1 MCIRDSPVKVRF
13 YELDPYG
20 HLNHS
25 VYVQL
30 FETGRIELL
39 DSVGLGLHDLEEQ
52 GYRFVVSRIE
62 TRFLASAV
70 GGDSLVIETGVVENR
85 RASSRWGQRILRG
98 DKVLA
103 TQEVLAAVTDTGG
116 RPVRPPAFIGEA
128 LASFTIGQD
137 GAS

>member
-1 MCIRDSPVKVRF
+1 M
-13 YELDPYG
+13 
-20 HLNHS
+20 
-25 VYVQL
+25 YVQL

-103 TQEVLAAVTDTGG
+103 TQEVLAAVTDTVG

>member
-1 MCIRDSPVKVRF
+1 MAHRYTLKVRF

-70 GGDSLVIETGVVENR
+70 GGDSLVIKTEVVENR

-98 DKVLA
+98 DDVLA
-103 TQEVLAAVTDTGG
+103 TQEVLAAVTDTEGK
-116 RPVRPPAFIGEA
+116 PVRSPAFIAEA
-128 LASFTIGQD
+128 LAPFTTAQEGTP
-137 GAS
+137 